1 MSDRPTPWAALGVAD
16 GADLETCAA
25 AFHAKMAA
33 AGGRLVGAHA
43 EDRPSDVAAWAEL
56 VEAWRAVTAAAA
68 R

>member
-1 MSDRPTPWAALGVAD
+1 MSGRPTPWSALGVAE

-25 AFHAKMAA
+25 AFRTRLTEAA
-33 AGGRLVGAHA
+33 GRLVGAHA

-56 VEAWRAVTAAAA
+56 IEAWRAVTAAA

>member
-1 MSDRPTPWAALGVAD
+1 VSARRTPWAALGVAE

-25 AFHAKMAA
+25 AFHARLTEAA
-33 AGGRLVGAHA
+33 ARLAGAHA

-56 VEAWRAVTAAAA
+56 VEAWRAVTSGP

>member
-1 MSDRPTPWAALGVAD
+1 VAE

-25 AFHAKMAA
+25 AFHARLTEAA
-33 AGGRLVGAHA
+33 ARLAGAHA

-56 VEAWRAVTAAAA
+56 VEAWRAVTGAP